1 MYDEAQQREIMLD
14 GIDRTVRAP
23 VPSRCGSP
31 RNAHCWVLE
40 ELLLSAT
47 LS

>member
-14 GIDRTVRAP
+14 GIDAS
-23 VPSRCGSP
+23 VPSDVAMRTGRLTTPASS
-31 RNAHCWVLE
+31 WVLWH
-40 ELLLSAT
+40 AT